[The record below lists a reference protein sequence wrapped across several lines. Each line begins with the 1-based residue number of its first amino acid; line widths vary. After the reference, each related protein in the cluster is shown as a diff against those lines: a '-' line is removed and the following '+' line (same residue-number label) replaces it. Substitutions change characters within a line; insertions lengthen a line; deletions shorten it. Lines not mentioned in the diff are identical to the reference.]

1 MIPASPRETMK
12 QKINLA
18 LEATLEELKRAAQTL
33 GFEVREEELLREVGY
48 RARSGVCRLGATRVI
63 LLDRRASGEDR
74 VEALCAVLADQD
86 LERVFLSPALRMRLA
101 ARTAASAESRA
112 G

>member
-1 MIPASPRETMK
+1 MK
-12 QKINLA
+12 QTKSNAA
-18 LEATLEELKRAAQTL
+18 LDATLQELKGAAQTL

-48 RARSGVCRLGATRVI
+48 RPRSGACRVGSARVI
-63 LLDRRASGEDR
+63 LLDRRATCEER
-74 VEALCAVLADQD
+74 IEALCAVLAGQD

-101 ARTAASAESRA
+101 PRASASAESRP